1 MLIKK
6 EEKLVA
12 KVKTGNIKNKKT
24 KKQKKQETP
33 KMGQWLPLSPIAD

>member
-24 KKQKKQETP
+24 KKARDP
-33 KMGQWLPLSPIAD
+33 KNGTVAASVTYR